1 MEGGSCRLGGWGTE
15 RNTAHVLENP
25 GPLLPPDQDGRVLLS
40 LAQKPMFRL
49 AERREMPLSLLRLSV
64 CLPRALLQQPEYT
77 NLNLLGGH
85 VDDVRRP
92 VAVVMHRV
100 ALLFVDGVAFRLG
113 EAEEPSD
120 HGEVL
125 PQGPVFWRRVFFPA

>member
-120 HGEVL
+120 H
-125 PQGPVFWRRVFFPA
+125 

>member
-1 MEGGSCRLGGWGTE
+1 
-15 RNTAHVLENP
+15 
-25 GPLLPPDQDGRVLLS
+25 
-40 LAQKPMFRL
+40 
-49 AERREMPLSLLRLSV
+49 MPLSLPRLSV
-64 CLPRALLQQPEYT
+64 CLPRALLQRPTCT
-77 NLNLLGGH
+77 NLNLLCGH
-85 VDDVRRP
+85 VDDVRWP

-100 ALLFVDGVAFRLG
+100 ALLFVDGIAFWLG

>member
-1 MEGGSCRLGGWGTE
+1 MEAGGAE
-15 RNTAHVLENP
+15 RNTAHMLENP
-25 GPLLPPDQDGRVLLS
+25 GPLFAPRPRWQGIVISCSEAYVQTGGKKRNAPSLLS
-40 LAQKPMFRL
+40 
-49 AERREMPLSLLRLSV
+49 LSV
-64 CLPRALLQQPEYT
+64 CLPRALLQRPKYT

-92 VAVVMHRV
+92 VAMVMHRV
-100 ALLFVDGVAFRLG
+100 ALLFVDGVAFRLW